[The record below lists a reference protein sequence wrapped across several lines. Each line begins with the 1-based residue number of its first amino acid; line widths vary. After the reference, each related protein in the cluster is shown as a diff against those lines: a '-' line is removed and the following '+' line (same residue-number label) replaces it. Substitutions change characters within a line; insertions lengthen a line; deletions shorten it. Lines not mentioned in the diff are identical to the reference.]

1 VDGVTL
7 VTDRDG
13 AMRALGILERLRER
27 PHAWDTETA
36 GVLLGAGSQ
45 RQSPV
50 NHGRVVCATCYCG
63 DDADFGSGPRLFID
77 NSGPS
82 EGLLD
87 CFREYFEDPGFQKVF
102 HNYSFERHVLRR
114 HNIRLRGLH
123 ADTLHLARLFD
134 TSLASWEG
142 SVRDRADQRSP
153 APASPAA
160 MAVGAVGAAGAAAA
174 EPVSRAVLGVTLGR
188 RPLERRLWEG
198 VSGLHTSA
206 SAGGSAERRP
216 PQRAPPRGYQLKSL
230 AAHFG
235 LASGEPQR
243 PQGFA
248 GLFGNHATAAQE
260 ALDSPERFAGFVG
273 YATQDAVLT
282 HRLFE
287 HLRGNLRGLPW
298 HSQVHQR
305 PVFEVMKDPMVQK
318 ELLMTKSRPR
328 TFESLQYATGKS
340 MWSLFERY
348 MRDFAE
354 CLADLEEVG
363 VRVDR
368 DALLLMEARATKDVE
383 DHTREFADCM
393 GSLRGPDGKT
403 MNPEA
408 DMINVRSSAQLRLLL
423 FGGAENKRNPEE
435 KLEATRQFPIPK
447 AARAEMLGA
456 HRFEINSLELTPG
469 LKRKD
474 YSESGWPKTA
484 ASIVAQL
491 AGDVPVGRDAT
502 PPKDGA
508 AKSQLISRGYTQKEA
523 ERASHGLLEL
533 SRATRTKSILTGFIQ
548 PLLQHSEASGR
559 IHPSWQF
566 DTATGRLACRA
577 PNLQNLPSAANDRY
591 GIRDAFVPSPGSLF
605 IVADY
610 AQLELRVL
618 AHVANCPFMIDQ
630 IKKGGDYHSDVAAQ
644 IFPHVRKA
652 VEAGDVKVN
661 DDGGVS
667 GRTVKDVF
675 KQERSQAKA
684 VTFGIIYGMT
694 ASSLAEDLNVGADTA
709 QGLIDAWLRYKPAV
723 KKWME
728 HIRRDSRNSRRSLSM
743 LGRPRTLPLIGED
756 SLPQH
761 RYRSE
766 RAAVNF
772 GIQGSAADIVVAAM
786 LRLWRDPRLA
796 EWGFRL
802 VIQVH
807 DEFVLEGPANRAR
820 DAAEVVREIM
830 ENPFREHSPDFKL
843 KVPLAVAM
851 TLRGSLGDGSCE
863 ELLDPGIAPCA
874 EARRSPRQASSA
886 RRRGGEQ
893 PHGACS

>member
-1 VDGVTL
+1 ML
-7 VTDRDG
+7 K
-13 AMRALGILERLRER
+13 RLLDR

-36 GVLLGAGSQ
+36 GVLLKVGSQ
-45 RQSPV
+45 GQSPV

-63 DDADFGSGPRLFID
+63 EDVDFGSGPRLFID

-82 EGLLD
+82 EGLLE
-87 CFREYFEDPGFQKVF
+87 CFREYFEDLGFQKVF
-102 HNYSFERHVLRR
+102 HNYSFDRHVLRR

-142 SVRDRADQRSP
+142 SVRDRQDRRSP
-153 APASPAA
+153 APAPPAA
-160 MAVGAVGAAGAAAA
+160 SAEGAAASAAGSTAA
-174 EPVSRAVLGVTLGR
+174 EPASRALVGVTLGR

-198 VSGLHTSA
+198 VSGLHTWA
-206 SAGGSAERRP
+206 GAGGNVEQRP
-216 PQRAPPRGYQLKSL
+216 PQRAPARGYSLKSL

-235 LASGEPQR
+235 LAGGEPQR

-248 GLFGNHATAAQE
+248 GLFGSHATAAQE

-287 HLRGNLRGLPW
+287 HLRENLSGLPW

-305 PVFEVMKDPMVQK
+305 PVRELLKDPKVQK
-318 ELLMTKSRPR
+318 ELTMTTKSRPR

-340 MWSLFERY
+340 MWSLVERY
-348 MRDFAE
+348 MRDYAE

-368 DALLLMEARATKDVE
+368 DALLLMEARATEDVE
-383 DHTREFADCM
+383 DHTREFAKCM
-393 GSLRGPDGKT
+393 ALLRDADGNAINPDASL
-403 MNPEA
+403 
-408 DMINVRSSAQLRLLL
+408 INVRSSAQLRLLL
-423 FGGAENKRNPEE
+423 FGGAENRWNTEE
-435 KLEATRQFPIPK
+435 TLEATRQFPIPK
-447 AARAEMLGA
+447 DARAKLPGA
-456 HRFEINSLELTPG
+456 HRFEINSLGLTPEP
-469 LKRKD
+469 KRKH

-484 ASIVAQL
+484 AGIVAQL
-491 AGDVPVGRDAT
+491 AGDVSTGSAAT
-502 PPKDGA
+502 PPKGSA
-508 AKSQLISRGYTQKEA
+508 AKAQLLRRGYTEEEA
-523 ERASHGLLEL
+523 DRASQGLLEL
-533 SRATRTKSILTGFIQ
+533 SRATRTKAILSGFIQ

-559 IHPSWQF
+559 IHPSWKF

-591 GIRDAFVPSPGSLF
+591 GIRDAFQPSPGNRF

-618 AHVANCPFMIDQ
+618 AHIANCPFMIDQ
-630 IKKGGDYHSDVAAQ
+630 IIKGGDYHSDVAVQ
-644 IFPHVRKA
+644 LFPHVKRA
-652 VEAGDVKVN
+652 VQAGEVKVN
-661 DDGGVS
+661 DDGGAS

-675 KQERSQAKA
+675 KTERSQAKA
-684 VTFGIIYGMT
+684 VTFGIVYGMT
-694 ASSLAEDLNVGADTA
+694 ASSLADDLNVDADTA
-709 QGLIDAWLRYKPAV
+709 QGLIDAWLRSKPAV
-723 KKWME
+723 RKWME
-728 HIRRDSRNSRRSLSM
+728 NIRGDSRRNRRSLSM
-743 LGRPRTLPLIGED
+743 LGRLRTLPLIGED
-756 SLPQH
+756 SMPQY

-772 GIQGSAADIVVAAM
+772 GIQGSAADIVMAAM
-786 LRLWRDPRLA
+786 LRLWRDPRLI

-807 DEFVLEGPANRAR
+807 DEFVLEGPAERAD
-820 DAAEVVREIM
+820 DAAEVVREVM

-843 KVPLAVAM
+843 KVPLTVAM
-851 TLRGSLGDGSCE
+851 AVKGSLGDGSCE
-863 ELLDPGIAPCA
+863 EVPATRIAPCA
-874 EARRSPRQASSA
+874 EAPRSASQANSTRSPR
-886 RRRGGEQ
+886 GEQ
-893 PHGACS
+893 PRMARS